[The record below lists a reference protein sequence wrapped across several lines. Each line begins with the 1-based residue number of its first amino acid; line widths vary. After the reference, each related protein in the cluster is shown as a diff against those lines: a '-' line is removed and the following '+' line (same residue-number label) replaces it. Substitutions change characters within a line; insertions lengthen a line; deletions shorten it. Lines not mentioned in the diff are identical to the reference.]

1 MTARENVVFGIGVE
15 RCVTEEFRGVVVWRH
30 LVDVVGT
37 VSATKD
43 LSLPLVDVMKLGRV

>member
-1 MTARENVVFGIGVE
+1 M
-15 RCVTEEFRGVVVWRH
+15 VVWRH

-37 VSATKD
+37 VPTTKD